1 MKLHLYFVR
10 KFLFTFLGLM
20 AAFFVLQSLLD
31 LVDQTRRFQA
41 QDVSFGGLIQ
51 LTLLNVP
58 QGLYQILPLVMILS
72 TIALFLG
79 LARSSE
85 LVVVRAAGR
94 SALKA
99 LAAPAVVAFLI
110 GVLVVAMFN
119 PIVAATSKRYH
130 ELSQSLRDGGSD
142 VLSISADGLWLRQGG
157 TGGAEGQTVIRAASA
172 NPEATVLYDV
182 SFLVYSPSSE
192 LASGPVR
199 RIEAREARLE
209 PGAWLLSDA
218 VSWPLLSG
226 VNPEA
231 KVERS
236 TELKFPSTLTQE
248 RILESFGAPNAI
260 SIWELPRFIAQLDQA
275 GFSTRRHSVWM
286 QMELAQPLFLLA
298 MVLVGAAFTMRQARG
313 GGTGFAVLAS
323 VLLGFGL
330 YYIRNF
336 AQVLGENG
344 QIPVML
350 AAWAPPAASILL
362 AWGLI
367 LHKEDG

>member
-1 MKLHLYFVR
+1 MKLHFYFVR
-10 KFLFTFLGLM
+10 KFLFSFFGLL
-20 AAFFVLQSLLD
+20 AAFFVLQALVD
-31 LVDQTRRFQA
+31 LVDQVRRFQSA
-41 QDVSFGGLIQ
+41 DVSFGGLVR

-85 LVVVRAAGR
+85 MVVVRAAGR

-99 LAAPAVVAFLI
+99 LVAPAVVALLI
-110 GVLVVAMFN
+110 GALLVAVLN

-130 ELSQSLRDGGSD
+130 DLSQSLRDGGTD
-142 VLSISADGLWLRQGG
+142 VLSISSEGLWLRQGSSD
-157 TGGAEGQTVIRAASA
+157 GQTVIRAASA
-172 NPEATVLYDV
+172 NPEATVLFDV
-182 SFLVYSPSSE
+182 TFLVYASE
-192 LASGPVR
+192 GGPLK
-199 RIEAREARLE
+199 RIEAREARLV
-209 PGAWLLSDA
+209 PGAWELVEATEWSLA
-218 VSWPLLSG
+218 SG
-226 VNPEA
+226 MNPEA
-231 KVERS
+231 NVTRS
-236 TELKFPSTLTQE
+236 SQLNFPSSLTQE
-248 RILESFGAPNAI
+248 RIRESFGAPNAI
-260 SIWELPRFIAQLDQA
+260 SIWELPEYISQLEQA

-286 QMELAQPLFLLA
+286 QMELAQPLFLVA
-298 MVLVGAAFTMRQARG
+298 MVLVGAAFTMRHARG
-313 GGTGFAVLAS
+313 GGVGYAVLAS

-350 AAWAPPAASILL
+350 AAWAPPVASILL